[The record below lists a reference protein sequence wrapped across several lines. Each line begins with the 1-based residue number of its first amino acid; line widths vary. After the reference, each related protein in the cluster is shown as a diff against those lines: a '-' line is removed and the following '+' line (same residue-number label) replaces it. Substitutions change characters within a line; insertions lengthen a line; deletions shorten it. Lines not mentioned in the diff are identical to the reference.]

1 MILIAKLTKTVKELT
16 TKLSKSI
23 DLNKEYI
30 GSKQTDYIYKHKKS
44 KCIIDEINIFIG
56 DLFDLD
62 STEIEYLRN
71 YNLSVRMNDELLNYK
86 NKRSEKMNVIDLFSG
101 VGGFSKGF
109 QQANNKII
117 LANEIDTSIAKSYKL
132 NHPNTIM
139 INEDIKILLRI

>member
-1 MILIAKLTKTVKELT
+1 MLNYDSYCKINKTVKELT

-86 NKRSEKMNVIDLFSG
+86 NKRSEKDECN
-101 VGGFSKGF
+101 
-109 QQANNKII
+109 
-117 LANEIDTSIAKSYKL
+117 
-132 NHPNTIM
+132 
-139 INEDIKILLRI
+139 